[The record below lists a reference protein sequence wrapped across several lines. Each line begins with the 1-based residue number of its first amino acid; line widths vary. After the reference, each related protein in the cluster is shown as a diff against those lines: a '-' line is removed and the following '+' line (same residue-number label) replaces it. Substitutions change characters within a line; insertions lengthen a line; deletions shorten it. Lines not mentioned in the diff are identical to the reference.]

1 MMQTD
6 ETHNPSTMPKTMPS
20 EMLLK
25 PDLQKQGQTSTISAV
40 NHKGET
46 ETFAVIN
53 ERPLTLFLND
63 MELITNMSIGDYPEY
78 LAVGYLFNQH
88 IISDKAQIASID
100 HDDDLG
106 VVVVR
111 THEKLDFQKTQARKI
126 RTSGCA
132 QGTIFD
138 NIIDEIKGRV
148 IENDAKIH
156 QSWLLDLQ
164 KQINLQPSLY
174 LQAGAVHGCVLCK
187 GNQPLIYMEDVGRH
201 NAIDKIA
208 GYMLMHDISPHDK
221 IFYTTG
227 RLTSEMV
234 IKTIMMNIPILL
246 SRSGFTDWGVSLARD
261 AGLTLV
267 GRMRGERFMLLSG
280 EERMVWDSKN

>member
-1 MMQTD
+1 M
-6 ETHNPSTMPKTMPS
+6 THNTHNTDNLN
-20 EMLLK
+20 EWYLV
-25 PDLQKQGQTSTISAV
+25 PDLTKQGMSSEIQGV

-46 ETFAVIN
+46 ETISVIT
-53 ERPLTLFLND
+53 ERPITLFLND

-88 IISDKAQIASID
+88 IITDKQQIASID
-100 HDDDLG
+100 YDDDLG

-111 THEKLDFQKTQARKI
+111 THEKMDFEEKQSRKI

-132 QGTIFD
+132 QGTIFED
-138 NIIDEIKGRV
+138 IVDEIAGRV
-148 IENDAKIH
+148 IENDSKIH

-164 KQINLQPSLY
+164 KKINLQPSLY
-174 LQAGAVHGCVLCK
+174 LRAGAVHGCVLCQE
-187 GNQPLIYMEDVGRH
+187 NRPLIYMEDVGRH

-208 GYMLMHDISPHDK
+208 GYMLMHDIAPHDK

-246 SRSGFTDWGVSLARD
+246 SRSGFTDWGVSLAQN
-261 AGLTLV
+261 AGLTLI
-267 GRMRGERFMLLSG
+267 GRMRGTRFTLLAG
-280 EERMVWDSKN
+280 HDRMVFDKDVPD

>member
-1 MMQTD
+1 MDINESQWQ
-6 ETHNPSTMPKTMPS
+6 
-20 EMLLK
+20 LK
-25 PDLQKQGQTSTISAV
+25 PDLQKQGQTSTISAI
-40 NHKGET
+40 NHKGDE
-46 ETFAVIN
+46 ETFLVIN

-88 IISDKAQIASID
+88 IISDKSQIASID

-148 IENDAKIH
+148 IENDGKIH

-164 KQINLQPSLY
+164 KKINLQPSLY

-208 GYMLMHDISPHDK
+208 GYMLMHDITPHDK

-261 AGLTLV
+261 AGLTLI

-280 EERMVWDSKN
+280 EQRMVWDN

>member
-1 MMQTD
+1 MQKD
-6 ETHNPSTMPKTMPS
+6 EIQKQTQWQ
-20 EMLLK
+20 LK
-25 PDLQKQGQTSTISAV
+25 PDLQKQGQTSTISAI
-40 NHKGET
+40 NHKGDA
-46 ETFAVIN
+46 ETFLVIN

-88 IISDKAQIASID
+88 IISDKAQIAAID

-148 IENDAKIH
+148 IENDGKIH

-164 KQINLQPSLY
+164 KTINLQPSLY

-187 GNQPLIYMEDVGRH
+187 GNQPIIYMEDVGRH

-208 GYMLMHDISPHDK
+208 GYMLMHDIQPHDK

-261 AGLTLV
+261 AGLTLI

-280 EERMVWDSKN
+280 AQRMVWDT